1 MEEPWAMDLI
11 FFFIDSEDSCED
23 GMGCY
28 RLDVCVFGCI
38 NWYWSFCCS
47 RGGGRFD
54 SNQLCLLAAARDV
67 AWHLCHM
74 QWIS

>member
-11 FFFIDSEDSCED
+11 FFFIDSEDFCED
-23 GMGCY
+23 VMGCY

-38 NWYWSFCCS
+38 NWCWSFCCS
-47 RGGGRFD
+47 RGGV
-54 SNQLCLLAAARDV
+54 QLELIMLISRGAGV